1 MKIKILLVML
11 GLLLVYGISAAEP
24 RDLAEIR
31 TAIDKS
37 ALPGES
43 KTTLFKRASEAV
55 SAGIPASD
63 VSVII
68 SRGVLKSKDGKALE
82 ETLGAA
88 ITAKEK
94 GLPVRP
100 VLDRI
105 EQGLA
110 KGVPPERIVAATKQ
124 LVVKLS
130 TADAIVSNLGKS
142 GLKAGEQKEK
152 GLAVHSVARALEKSI
167 PEDVIN
173 NLGQKSITKG
183 ASLSRLSA
191 TIDTMAFFVEMG
203 MNLDQASGLMM
214 KAMDKGY
221 SEGEMFMMQKD
232 MSDMMRGKSNMNDVM
247 KNMDTMM
254 NRGTMGS
261 GAMGGK
267 GMGGGSTSPGAHG
280 SGSSGPGNP
289 GMGGSG
295 MGGSGMGGGHRH
307 K

>member
-1 MKIKILLVML
+1 MKIKILLVIL
-11 GLLLVYGISAAEP
+11 GLLLMYGISAAEP
-24 RDLAEIR
+24 RDLVEIR
-31 TAIDKS
+31 TAIETS
-37 ALPGES
+37 SLPGEG
-43 KTTLFKRASEAV
+43 KPALFKRASEAI

-68 SRGVLKSKDGKALE
+68 TRGVSKSKDGKALE

-94 GLPVRP
+94 GLPIRP

-110 KGVPPERIVAATKQ
+110 KGVPPERIAAATKQ

-142 GLKAGEQKEK
+142 GLKAGDQSAKSP
-152 GLAVHSVARALEKSI
+152 AVHSVARALEKSI
-167 PEDVIN
+167 PEDLIN
-173 NLGQKSITKG
+173 KLGKKSITQG

-203 MNLDQASGLMM
+203 MNLDQASGLIM

-221 SEGEMFMMQKD
+221 SEGEMFMMQKE

-247 KNMDTMM
+247 KNMDMKM
-254 NRGTMGS
+254 NSGAMGT

-267 GMGGGSTSPGAHG
+267 GMGGGSTSPGTH
-280 SGSSGPGNP
+280 

-295 MGGSGMGGGHRH
+295 MGGSGMGGGRRH
-307 K
+307 

>member
-1 MKIKILLVML
+1 MKIKMILVIL
-11 GLLLVYGISAAEP
+11 GLLLVYGISGAEP
-24 RDLAEIR
+24 RDLVEIR
-31 TAIDKS
+31 TAIEKS
-37 ALPGES
+37 SLPGEG
-43 KTTLFKRASEAV
+43 KITLFKRASEAV
-55 SAGIPASD
+55 GTGIPASD
-63 VSVII
+63 VAVII
-68 SRGVLKSKDGKALE
+68 KRGVSRGTDGKALE

-94 GLPVRP
+94 GLPIRP

-110 KGVPPERIVAATKQ
+110 KGVPPERIAAATKQ

-142 GLKAGEQKEK
+142 GLKSGEQSEK
-152 GLAVHSVARALEKSI
+152 GPAVHTVARALEKSI
-167 PEDVIN
+167 PEDAIN
-173 NLGQKSITKG
+173 KLGRKSIAKG

-203 MNLDQASGLMM
+203 MNLDQASGLIM

-221 SEGEMFMMQKD
+221 SEGEMFMMQKE
-232 MSDMMRGKSNMNDVM
+232 MSDMMRGKSNINDIM

-254 NRGTMGS
+254 NSGTMGS

-267 GMGGGSTSPGAHG
+267 GMGGASTSPGTQGAC
-280 SGSSGPGNP
+280 
-289 GMGGSG
+289 GSG
-295 MGGSGMGGGHRH
+295 MGGMGGGHRH
-307 K
+307 

>member
-1 MKIKILLVML
+1 MKIRMIPVIL

-24 RDLAEIR
+24 RDLGEIR
-31 TAIDKS
+31 TVIEKS
-37 ALPGES
+37 SLPGDS
-43 KTTLFKRASEAV
+43 KSSLYKRASEAIGV
-55 SAGIPASD
+55 GIPASD

-68 SRGVLKSKDGKALE
+68 TRGVSKGKDGKALE

-94 GLPVRP
+94 GLPIRP

-110 KGVPPERIVAATKQ
+110 KGIPTERIAVATKQ

-142 GLKAGEQKEK
+142 GLKSGEQKEK
-152 GLAVHSVARALEKSI
+152 GPAVHTVARALEKSI

-173 NLGQKSITKG
+173 KLGQKSITQG
-183 ASLSRLSA
+183 ASLSKLST

-203 MNLDQASGLMM
+203 MNLDQASGLIM

-221 SEGEMFMMQKD
+221 SESEMFMMQKD
-232 MSDMMRGKSNMNDVM
+232 MSDMMRGKSNMNDIM
-247 KNMDTMM
+247 KNMDTKM
-254 NRGTMGS
+254 NSGTMGS
-261 GAMGGK
+261 GMGGK
-267 GMGGGSTSPGAHG
+267 GMGGASTSPATH
-280 SGSSGPGNP
+280 

-295 MGGSGMGGGHRH
+295 MGGMGGMGGGHRH
-307 K
+307 